1 MELVN
6 EKFEIQENDVEEQ
19 RAEER
24 NQKVRCWVGTWNN
37 PKMTDEEFKNHLL
50 KLYYDDYM
58 KYAIFQREKGEESG
72 IEHFQFFVDFKNART
87 FKWVK
92 ENLPYG
98 CHFKPM
104 RSTKTLCKNYCS
116 KTDTRIS
123 ESYCEIGEFIEERQR
138 TDLTSIL
145 DMIKQKIPFDVI
157 QEAYPTQ
164 CIMYKRQ
171 LQEFAQGLTNKE
183 NKSKIRDVKV
193 YYLYGEPGC
202 GKTSLMVK
210 ELGLEDTF
218 LVDTY
223 DKSMFT
229 LYNNEKNIVFDEF
242 TGKVDITYL
251 NKLLDRYPV
260 QLRGLNVVKMAS
272 YTTVWI
278 ISNLSINK
286 LYLKVQEENPTLFK
300 AFQRRVGCVMRMD
313 NAGVIH
319 YEKNEYDKNVQID
332 MIEIDNELPFA
343 DSDLDF

>member
-1 MELVN
+1 MEQID

-19 RAEER
+19 NAEKR

-37 PKMTDEEFKNHLL
+37 PKLNDEEFKEHLL
-50 KLYYDDYM
+50 NLYNADYL

-123 ESYCEIGEFIEERQR
+123 ETYYEIGEFVEERQR
-138 TDLTSIL
+138 TDLASIL

-171 LQEFAQGLTNKE
+171 LQEYAQTLSNKE
-183 NKSKIRDVKV
+183 NKSKLRDVKV

-210 ELGLEDTF
+210 ELGLENTF

-229 LYNNEKNIVFDEF
+229 LYNNEENIVFDEF
-242 TGKVDITYL
+242 TGKVEITYM

-272 YTTVWI
+272 YSTVWV
-278 ISNLSINK
+278 ISNLSLQNQYKQI
-286 LYLKVQEENPTLFK
+286 QEENPTLFK
-300 AFQRRVGCVMRMD
+300 AFERGFGCIMRMD
-313 NAGVIH
+313 YSGVIH
-319 YEKNEYDKNVQID
+319 YEKNDYVKSVQIE
-332 MIEIDNELPFA
+332 MKAEELPFNEG
-343 DSDLDF
+343 DLDF